1 MGLTMVELASIAGGI
16 ALLTR
21 FFFLAL
27 APCLRSR
34 LETTAHKRAED
45 LREEF
50 LLLPPRQILM
60 TLMVS
65 GVLAATTVMTATAD
79 IVWTVIAFFAPIALS
94 GFAVRYIRRRR
105 RKKIISQIPGFLD
118 VLAGQVKAGHSLQE
132 AFSET
137 IPLLPGEIRKEIS
150 WVFQLCRLGTP
161 LSEAL
166 LLWEERVRCEE
177 VALVVRPLRVALP
190 SGGNIV
196 DLLIRS
202 RDILRARN
210 RMEEKMRSMTA
221 QARLQACVLTS
232 LPPVF
237 VVVLAKVDP
246 DFLPRCLG
254 TVQGKLI
261 LGVAGFLQVL
271 GWLTI
276 RKILSVKP

>member
-1 MGLTMVELASIAGGI
+1 MLELASIAGGT

-21 FFFLAL
+21 FLFLAL
-27 APCLRSR
+27 VPNLRSR
-34 LETTAHKRAED
+34 LETTAHKRAEA
-45 LREEF
+45 LKEEF
-50 LLLPPRQILM
+50 LLLPPRRILM
-60 TLMVS
+60 TLIVS
-65 GVLAATTVMTATAD
+65 GVLGATTVMFATSD
-79 IVWTVIAFFAPIALS
+79 IALTVIAFFVPIALS
-94 GFAVRYIRRRR
+94 GFAVRYIRRKR

-118 VLAGQVKAGHSLQE
+118 VLAGHVKAGHSLQE

-190 SGGNIV
+190 AGGNIV
-196 DLLIRS
+196 DLLIQS
-202 RDILRARN
+202 RDILRAKS

-221 QARLQACVLTS
+221 QARLQAFVLTL

-237 VVVLAKVDP
+237 VVFLAKVDP

-254 TVQGKLI
+254 TVQGKVI
-261 LGVAGFLQVL
+261 LAVAALLQVL